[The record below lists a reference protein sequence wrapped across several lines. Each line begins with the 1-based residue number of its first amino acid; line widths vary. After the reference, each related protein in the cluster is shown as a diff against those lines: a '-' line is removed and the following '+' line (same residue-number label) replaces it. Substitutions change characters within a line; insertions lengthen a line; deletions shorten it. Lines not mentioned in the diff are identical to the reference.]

1 MYAIELLSFGNG
13 IYIAFIYLLNTI
25 EVSKA
30 IAQVVDLLHSLHSR
44 RYSRARENGKIEIPP
59 ATQAR
64 SYSKRYT
71 FGHKPNR
78 R

>member
-13 IYIAFIYLLNTI
+13 IYFVFIYLLNII

-30 IAQVVDLLHSLHSR
+30 TVQVVDL
-44 RYSRARENGKIEIPP
+44 AWW
-59 ATQAR
+59 

-71 FGHKPNR
+71 FGH
-78 R
+78 